1 MTKEN
6 KKLEINTIDASTI
19 SKMFLAGAKR
29 LEANKDYINELN
41 VFPVPDGD
49 TGTNMTMTIMSAAG
63 EVSGLSTLN
72 MQGLSKA
79 ISSGTLRGARGNS
92 GVILSQ
98 LCRGFSKVISNYD
111 KLDVTILSQA
121 AVKAVETAYKA
132 VMKPKEGTILTVAK
146 GAQRKAEELSLETDD
161 IVYFLGEIVKE
172 AGRVLKRTPDM
183 LPVLKQAGVVD
194 SGGQGLVEFLS
205 GAHDALTGKV
215 TDYEIKDVSGVS
227 AVMKIS
233 KETEAEIKFGYC
245 TEFIIVLDKP
255 VPKTE
260 ERKLKNFLES
270 IGDSIVLVA
279 DDEMIKIHVHT
290 NDPGEAI
297 TRALTYG
304 SLSRIKIDNMREEHQ
319 ERLFKDSEKLSK
331 KQREEEERQSAWEA
345 ADEETKEQSEPPK
358 KYGFISVSVGDG
370 INEILTSLGVD
381 KIIEGGQTMNPS
393 TEDILKAIDE
403 VNAETVF
410 LFPNNSNIILA
421 ANQAKA
427 VTENKEVVVVPTKN
441 VPQGIVSLVNFIE
454 EQSVEENFE
463 RMKDA
468 IATVKTGTVTYAV
481 RDTSLDG
488 FEIKEN
494 DYMGIGDSG
503 ILSVD
508 ADMEKTCLDMVE
520 KLVDEDSALVTLYYG
535 EEIAGEE
542 AEAFAEKLED
552 KYPDLEISLEYGGQP
567 IYYYLVSVE

>member
-331 KQREEEERQSAWEA
+331 KQREEEERQSAREA
-345 ADEETKEQSEPPK
+345 AAEETKEQSEPPK